1 MTTLI
6 KYTLLTICTS
16 IIVMWGFALISS
28 QTHADDLL
36 ETAFKPAKQFD
47 YVINPGTTRDS
58 VGKAFLRNSYTIWG
72 KSVKDPIVVR
82 LIKWL
87 LEIIVIIWVPLLI
100 FGGIKYITAAGDEW
114 AQKTARTW
122 MINVV
127 IGIVLALSS
136 LAIVTFVSSLLN
148 DSRFW
153 QDFADNAASA
163 PTNTV
168 PANPGGWWWAPTIPK
183 TNQPR

>member
-1 MTTLI
+1 MLSLI
-6 KYTLLTICTS
+6 KYTFFTIFTS
-16 IIVMWGFALISS
+16 IIAMCSFVLISS

-36 ETAFKPAKQFD
+36 ETSYKQAKYFD

-58 VGKAFLRNSYTIWG
+58 VGKAFLRDSYTIWG

-87 LEIIVIIWVPLLI
+87 LEIVVILWVPLLI

-114 AQKTARTW
+114 AQKTARTR

-148 DSRFW
+148 DTRF
-153 QDFADNAASA
+153 
-163 PTNTV
+163 
-168 PANPGGWWWAPTIPK
+168 G
-183 TNQPR
+183 